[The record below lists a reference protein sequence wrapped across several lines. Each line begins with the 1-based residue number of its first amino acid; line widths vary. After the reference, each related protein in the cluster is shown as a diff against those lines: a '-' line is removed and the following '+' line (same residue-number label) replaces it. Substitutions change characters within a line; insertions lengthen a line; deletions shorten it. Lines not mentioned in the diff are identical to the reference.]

1 MNKRCFYT
9 SFNRAYAPQALVLA
23 ESLRNCYGNNVD
35 IVALLV
41 DELEESE
48 QQYFASFT
56 KILKASELNIPN
68 FSEWIFRLDIIEAA
82 TAVKPFALR
91 QLLDI
96 YEEVIYLD
104 PDTIVYA
111 PFDEMFGELKENNFV
126 LTPHQLTPSTEH
138 WVIESTELQSLRFG
152 VFNLGFIAVRNTVEG
167 KRVADWWKDRCYEY
181 CVSDPDHGLFTD
193 QKFFDQAPIFFDGL
207 HILKHPGYNVAT
219 WNLRERTLRFLNGD
233 VVVNDQPL
241 RFCHFT
247 KATHIGASA
256 FERMS
261 RGFGVM
267 DELFYAYLS
276 LMAEKERYL
285 LKLTKN
291 WHYGNYKDGTSIDKE
306 TRIQF
311 REFFKSKHVD
321 VDPFNCQTDTE
332 ALIR

>member
-9 SFNRAYAPQALVLA
+9 SFNRAYASQALILA
-23 ESLRNCYGNNVD
+23 ESIRNCYGNSVD

-41 DELEESE
+41 DDLEEGE
-48 QQYFASFT
+48 QKYFTSFT

-91 QLLDI
+91 QLLDT

-104 PDTIVYA
+104 PDTIVYT
-111 PFDEMFGELKENNFV
+111 PLDEMFDALKKNNFV
-126 LTPHQLTPSTEH
+126 LTPHQLTPSTEN

-152 VFNLGFIAVRNTVEG
+152 IFNLGFIAVRNTVEG
-167 KRVADWWKDRCYEY
+167 KRVADWWMDRCYEY
-181 CVSDPDHGLFTD
+181 CISDPDRGLFTD

-219 WNLRERTLRFLNGD
+219 WNLRERVLRFVNGN

-261 RGFGVM
+261 RGIGVM
-267 DELFYAYLS
+267 DELFYGYLS
-276 LMAEKERYL
+276 LMAEKELYL
-285 LKLTKN
+285 LKLTRN
-291 WHYGNYKDGTSIDKE
+291 WHYGNYKDGTPIEKE

-321 VDPFNCQTDTE
+321 VDPFNCRTDTE
-332 ALIR
+332 VLIR